1 MIVIIIM
8 WMMVSSGIRVVDN
21 VAWGVCEVGSG
32 KNKCSVKW
40 KVKSQLYVFI
50 LWLVRRKVRSVT
62 PHLHTE

>member
-21 VAWGVCEVGSG
+21 VAWGVCEVGSA

-40 KVKSQLYVFI
+40 KVKSQLCLYSLACKEKSQI
-50 LWLVRRKVRSVT
+50 SDT
-62 PHLHTE
+62 SSTHTE